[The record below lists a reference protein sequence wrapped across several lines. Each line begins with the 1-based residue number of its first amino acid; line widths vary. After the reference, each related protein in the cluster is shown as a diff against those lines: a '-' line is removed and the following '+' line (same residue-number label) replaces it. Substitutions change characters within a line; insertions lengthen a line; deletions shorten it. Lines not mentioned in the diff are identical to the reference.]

1 MDVHKMMSTDKDFL
15 KKNDLIEMILEK
27 TKKDV
32 VDLHLEDKIRLLY
45 DEIQMDH
52 EIEIPVELVLKEI
65 VEKKKLLLQKEKE
78 VNPFRFLKIEI
89 HQKKRNGI

>member
-1 MDVHKMMSTDKDFL
+1 MMSTDKDFL